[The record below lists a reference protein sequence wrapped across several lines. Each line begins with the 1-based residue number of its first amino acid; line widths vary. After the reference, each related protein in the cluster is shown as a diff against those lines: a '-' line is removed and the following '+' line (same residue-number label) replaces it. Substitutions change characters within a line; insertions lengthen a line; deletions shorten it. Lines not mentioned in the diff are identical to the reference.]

1 MNKLLIYSLLLLLQV
16 NKIMAEVD
24 IDFNGKLDIYEF
36 INLMKNIFLGS
47 LNNLED
53 LDIAFKVFDGTGDG
67 ISRDEIRFIL
77 HNIGKVFKDD
87 EFETVLDY
95 YEDSKQKFSY
105 QQFVNIFS
113 QFLLL

>member
-1 MNKLLIYSLLLLLQV
+1 
-16 NKIMAEVD
+16 MAEVD

>member
-1 MNKLLIYSLLLLLQV
+1 
-16 NKIMAEVD
+16 MAEVD

-53 LDIAFKVFDGTGDG
+53 LGIAFKAFDGAGDG

-87 EFETVLDY
+87 ELEAVLDY

>member
-1 MNKLLIYSLLLLLQV
+1 
-16 NKIMAEVD
+16 MAEVD

-53 LDIAFKVFDGTGDG
+53 LDIAFKVFDGAGDG

>member
-1 MNKLLIYSLLLLLQV
+1 
-16 NKIMAEVD
+16 MAEVD

-113 QFLLL
+113 QFCFSRV